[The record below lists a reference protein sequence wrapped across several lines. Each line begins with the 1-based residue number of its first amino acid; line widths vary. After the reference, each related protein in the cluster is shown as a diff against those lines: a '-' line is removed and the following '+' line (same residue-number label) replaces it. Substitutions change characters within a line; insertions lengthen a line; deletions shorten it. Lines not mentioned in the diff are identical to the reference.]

1 MGHRYYDELSR
12 VTMVFM
18 LVDYDNAKATAARER
33 SDAQAR
39 ASLQRL
45 LDSADR
51 FFTIANLSPKRTF
64 FELYGG
70 WRNPDGLPSEDHQ
83 RLSRV
88 IPDFARTKAG
98 GSWASFALVEALRE
112 PTETLVGTRDS
123 GDQKMVDGMLV
134 LDTVARARELKDAT
148 AAIVV
153 VSADVDVLPG
163 IVLAAEVSGGRLP
176 LFLLRLLL
184 GHDTRKDDRPQDKH
198 LVERAAVLSLR
209 R

>member
-1 MGHRYYDELSR
+1 
-12 VTMVFM
+12 MVYV
-18 LVDYDNAKATAARER
+18 LIDYDNAKATHARER
-33 SDAQAR
+33 SDAHST

-45 LDSADR
+45 LDSTDR
-51 FFTIANLSPKRTF
+51 LFSIVNLSPKRTF

-70 WRNPDGLPSEDHQ
+70 WRNPDGLPSEEHQ

-88 IPDFARTKAG
+88 IANFGRAKARN
-98 GSWASFALVEALRE
+98 SLVSIALVEELQGSAD
-112 PTETLVGTRDS
+112 TLVGTRDS
-123 GDQKMVDGMLV
+123 GRQKMVDGMLV

-153 VSADVDVLPG
+153 VSADVDILPG
-163 IVLAAEVSGGRLP
+163 MVLAAEVSDGRLP

-184 GHDTRKDDRPQDKH
+184 ERDQRPDDQPQDKH
-198 LVERAAVLSLR
+198 LSGRAAVLSFR